1 MRTSYPNI
9 ENTALPLSYSDFMS
23 LYEEYGTEEV
33 KTQLEAINA
42 NIGKYKYSDINAII
56 RGNLEDI

>member
-1 MRTSYPNI
+1 
-9 ENTALPLSYSDFMS
+9 MS
-23 LYEEYGTEEV
+23 LYTDFGTEEIQN
-33 KTQLEAINA
+33 QLEVINA